1 MSNPEHLAKLLEG
14 VEAWNEWRKVNT
26 EVRPDLNGA
35 DLKRANLSKADLTEA
50 NLSGADLGR
59 ANLSG
64 ADLGRANLSGAD
76 LVGANLLG
84 ANLSESNLTEANLR
98 GADLSRLNLSRANL
112 SGFDLSRAKFSEADL
127 VGANLSGAD
136 LSEANLSGADLSGAD
151 LSKAYLSGADVSRAN
166 LSEADLSEADLSR
179 AYLRETLLSRV
190 SLVDTNLER
199 ADLTGCRVYGISVW
213 NARLDGATQSNLIIS
228 REEEPAIQVDNLEV
242 AQFIYLLLNNARIRH
257 VIDTIGK
264 KAVLIL
270 GRFTPDRKAIL
281 DRIRETLRH
290 LGFLPILF
298 DFEKPSTRDIHE
310 TIVTLAGLSRFI
322 IADISDP
329 KSVPQELGSIVPTLP
344 SVPVQPLLQSGY
356 EPWGMYDH
364 IKRYTWVLPLF
375 EYESQK
381 TLLQDL
387 ELRVIAPAEEK
398 AKELTRK

>member
-1 MSNPEHLAKLLEG
+1 VRVNGDRDPMRSPSPILAAKTATHRKPPEMAIPHHLEILRQG
-14 VEAWNEWRKVNT
+14 VDAWNAWRTSAKG
-26 EVRPDLNGA
+26 PMDI
-35 DLKRANLSKADLTEA
+35 
-50 NLSGADLGR
+50 
-59 ANLSG
+59 
-64 ADLGRANLSGAD
+64 
-76 LVGANLLG
+76 
-84 ANLSESNLTEANLR
+84 
-98 GADLSRLNLSRANL
+98 RLNLSEGLTLGNL
-112 SGFDLSRAKFSEADL
+112 MKPWRKPDIAPD
-127 VGANLSGAD
+127 
-136 LSEANLSGADLSGAD
+136 LSGADLSGAD
-151 LSKAYLSGADVSRAN
+151 LSKANLSGADFSRAN

-281 DRIRETLRH
+281 DSIRETLRH

>member
-14 VEAWNEWRKVNT
+14 VEAWNEWRMQNP
-26 EVRPDLNGA
+26 EIEP
-35 DLKRANLSKADLTEA
+35 

-64 ADLGRANLSGAD
+64 ADLSGADLSKANLSEADFSRANLSGA
-76 LVGANLLG
+76 
-84 ANLSESNLTEANLR
+84 
-98 GADLSRLNLSRANL
+98 NLSRANL
-112 SGFDLSRAKFSEADL
+112 SGAHLN
-127 VGANLSGAD
+127 GANLNGTN
-136 LSEANLSGADLSGAD
+136 LTRANLDLADLSGAD
-151 LSKAYLSGADVSRAN
+151 VTRA
-166 LSEADLSEADLSR
+166 
-179 AYLRETLLSRV
+179 LLV
-190 SLVDTNLER
+190 ETNLEG
-199 ADLTGCRVYGISVW
+199 ADLTGCNVYGISVW
-213 NARLDGATQSNLIIS
+213 NARLDRAKQSNLIITP
-228 REEEPAIQVDNLEV
+228 EGEPAIQVDSLEV
-242 AQFIYLLLNNARIRH
+242 AQFIYLLLSNAKIRH

-270 GRFTPDRKAIL
+270 GRFTPERKTVL
-281 DRIRETLRH
+281 DSIRDALRY
-290 LGFLPILF
+290 LGFVPVLF

-344 SVPVQPLLQSGY
+344 SVPVQPLLQTGY
-356 EPWGMYDH
+356 EPWAMYDH
-364 IKRYTWVLPLF
+364 IKRYAWVLPLF

-381 TLLQDL
+381 TLLQEL

>member
-1 MSNPEHLAKLLEG
+1 
-14 VEAWNEWRKVNT
+14 
-26 EVRPDLNGA
+26 
-35 DLKRANLSKADLTEA
+35 
-50 NLSGADLGR
+50 
-59 ANLSG
+59 
-64 ADLGRANLSGAD
+64 
-76 LVGANLLG
+76 
-84 ANLSESNLTEANLR
+84 
-98 GADLSRLNLSRANL
+98 
-112 SGFDLSRAKFSEADL
+112 
-127 VGANLSGAD
+127 
-136 LSEANLSGADLSGAD
+136 
-151 LSKAYLSGADVSRAN
+151 
-166 LSEADLSEADLSR
+166 
-179 AYLRETLLSRV
+179 
-190 SLVDTNLER
+190 
-199 ADLTGCRVYGISVW
+199 
-213 NARLDGATQSNLIIS
+213 
-228 REEEPAIQVDNLEV
+228 
-242 AQFIYLLLNNARIRH
+242 
-257 VIDTIGK
+257 
-264 KAVLIL
+264 
-270 GRFTPDRKAIL
+270 
-281 DRIRETLRH
+281 

>member
-64 ADLGRANLSGAD
+64 ADLGRASLS
-76 LVGANLLG
+76 G
-84 ANLSESNLTEANLR
+84 ANLSEADPSRANLSEANLTEA
-98 GADLSRLNLSRANL
+98 NLSRANL
-112 SGFDLSRAKFSEADL
+112 SY
-127 VGANLSGAD
+127 ANLG
-136 LSEANLSGADLSGAD
+136 GADLSGAY
-151 LSKAYLSGADVSRAN
+151 LGGVTASGAYLGGATA
-166 LSEADLSEADLSR
+166 SEANLSR

-281 DRIRETLRH
+281 DSIRETLRH

-329 KSVPQELGSIVPTLP
+329 KSIPQELGSIVPTLS
-344 SVPVQPLLQSGY
+344 SVPVQPLLQNGY

-364 IKRYTWVLPLF
+364 IKRYAWVLPLF
-375 EYESQK
+375 EYESEK
-381 TLLQDL
+381 KLVQDL
-387 ELRVIAPAEEK
+387 ELKVIAPAEEK
-398 AKELTRK
+398 AKEQTRK

>member
-1 MSNPEHLAKLLEG
+1 MSNSEHLAKLLEG
-14 VEAWNEWRKVNT
+14 VKAWNEWRKVNT

-35 DLKRANLSKADLTEA
+35 DLKRANLREA
-50 NLSGADLGR
+50 NLSGAYLREADLRG
-59 ANLSG
+59 ANLTDADLSG
-64 ADLGRANLSGAD
+64 AKLID
-76 LVGANLLG
+76 ANLLG
-84 ANLSESNLTEANLR
+84 DNLSGTNLR
-98 GADLSRLNLSRANL
+98 GANLGGANL
-112 SGFDLSRAKFSEADL
+112 YATKLS
-127 VGANLSGAD
+127 GANLSGAN
-136 LSEANLSGADLSGAD
+136 LSMANLSKANLCMADLG
-151 LSKAYLSGADVSRAN
+151 KARLTYA
-166 LSEADLSEADLSR
+166 
-179 AYLRETLLSRV
+179 TLV
-190 SLVDTNLER
+190 ETNLEG
-199 ADLTGCRVYGISVW
+199 ANLTACKVYGISVW
-213 NARLDGATQSNLIIS
+213 NAKLDGAKQSSLLITS
-228 REEEPAIQVDNLEV
+228 GSEPAIQVDSLEV
-242 AQFIYLLLNNARIRH
+242 AQFIYLLLSNAKIRH

-270 GRFTPDRKAIL
+270 GRFTPERKAVL
-281 DRIRETLRH
+281 DSIRDALRY
-290 LGFLPILF
+290 LGFVPVLF
-298 DFEKPSTRDIHE
+298 DFEKPSKRDIHE

-364 IKRYTWVLPLF
+364 IRRYAWVLPLF